1 MDKTDAKLK
10 ALEKNIKTVYTKAY
24 KEMKD
29 EASALLAKIQLN
41 PEMPLSQKM
50 ALMSKYDRLNTLS
63 TQLANTA
70 YNANTMAQ
78 KMINNE
84 MVNIY
89 ELNYNESA
97 ERLGFGLVDHTA
109 IKKIL
114 KEEENPFNMISS
126 LYDKTGIRNQMKG
139 ELMQGLLRGESIQK
153 IARRFKN
160 VSEKSLKD
168 SIRIARTETTRVQ
181 NSAKMDIGKH
191 GQELGFEMWKRWV
204 ATTDGRV
211 REDHLAMNGVEVPQD
226 EPFVLPD
233 GSKMMFPADMSL
245 GADVSQVVNC
255 RCTMIEFVKETQNNI
270 NENEYEETGYRH
282 QTQVAQGKDIVSTF
296 ERREDEFKFEIED
309 AINQQGFD
317 GKPRIVN
324 EEEFNKAVEDS
335 GFVAQRTYSADSQE
349 VLDAYREQLYDGKW
363 YVDCSK
369 GGNAYGQ
376 GMYSASSGSTI
387 SENLTKEMIGY
398 KNSSGL
404 PFSYTE
410 TFTIDSSSKIIDY
423 DDLLKEKSIF
433 VQEKRSFLVDDFIS
447 RETNNDNIA
456 KLLSSEF
463 SKDKMNDDDLFD
475 IYGSL
480 TKEERGL
487 YKELL
492 PKVRE
497 YYASTEGLFKDIEN
511 MDIGAFGSLK
521 GYDAI
526 KGAGQESGVDY
537 YVILNRTK
545 VIFKK

>member
-139 ELMQGLLRGESIQK
+139 ELMQGLLKGESIQK

-255 RCTMIEFVKETQNNI
+255 RCTMIEF
-270 NENEYEETGYRH
+270 
-282 QTQVAQGKDIVSTF
+282 
-296 ERREDEFKFEIED
+296 
-309 AINQQGFD
+309 
-317 GKPRIVN
+317 
-324 EEEFNKAVEDS
+324 
-335 GFVAQRTYSADSQE
+335 
-349 VLDAYREQLYDGKW
+349 
-363 YVDCSK
+363 
-369 GGNAYGQ
+369 
-376 GMYSASSGSTI
+376 
-387 SENLTKEMIGY
+387 
-398 KNSSGL
+398 
-404 PFSYTE
+404 
-410 TFTIDSSSKIIDY
+410 
-423 DDLLKEKSIF
+423 
-433 VQEKRSFLVDDFIS
+433 
-447 RETNNDNIA
+447 
-456 KLLSSEF
+456 
-463 SKDKMNDDDLFD
+463 
-475 IYGSL
+475 
-480 TKEERGL
+480 
-487 YKELL
+487 
-492 PKVRE
+492 
-497 YYASTEGLFKDIEN
+497 
-511 MDIGAFGSLK
+511 
-521 GYDAI
+521 I
-526 KGAGQESGVDY
+526 K
-537 YVILNRTK
+537 K
-545 VIFKK
+545 